1 MSTAILIPV
10 RLESTRFPNKPL
22 IDLGG
27 KPMIRRV
34 FDETVKFGYDTYV
47 LTDNNNIAKL
57 LPNENVIM
65 TSTDCTD
72 GTDRCM
78 SVIDNKIKY
87 NKYINVQGD
96 NPNPDLGIIQKLEEA
111 LDNHFVYQAY
121 KTMTP
126 AGQTDPTVCKMII
139 TNDVIHWFC
148 RGSLTYGKF
157 ALGFHGYTSQAA
169 KIWKT
174 LNRYQEDKE
183 EGIEAL
189 RWIQNGYTIK
199 GIQCNFDG
207 IEINIPEDVKK
218 WQLKYDRH

>member
-1 MSTAILIPV
+1 
-10 RLESTRFPNKPL
+10 
-22 IDLGG
+22 
-27 KPMIRRV
+27 
-34 FDETVKFGYDTYV
+34 
-47 LTDNNNIAKL
+47 
-57 LPNENVIM
+57 
-65 TSTDCTD
+65 
-72 GTDRCM
+72 
-78 SVIDNKIKY
+78 
-87 NKYINVQGD
+87 
-96 NPNPDLGIIQKLEEA
+96 
-111 LDNHFVYQAY
+111 
-121 KTMTP
+121 MTP

-174 LNRYQEDKE
+174 LNRYQEEKE

>member
-10 RLESTRFPNKPL
+10 RMESTRFPNKPL
-22 IDLGG
+22 VNLGD

-34 FDETVKFGYDTYV
+34 FDETIKFGYDTYV

-57 LPNENVIM
+57 LPNKNVIM
-65 TSTDCTD
+65 TSANCTD

-78 SVIDNKIKY
+78 SVIDSKIKY
-87 NKYINVQGD
+87 DKYINVQGD

-126 AGQTDPTVCKMII
+126 EGQTDPTVCKMIV

-157 ALGFHGYTSQAA
+157 ALGFHGYTPQAA

-174 LNRYQEDKE
+174 LNRYQEEKE

-207 IEINIPEDVKK
+207 IEINIPEDVRK
-218 WQLKYDRH
+218 WHLKYDRH